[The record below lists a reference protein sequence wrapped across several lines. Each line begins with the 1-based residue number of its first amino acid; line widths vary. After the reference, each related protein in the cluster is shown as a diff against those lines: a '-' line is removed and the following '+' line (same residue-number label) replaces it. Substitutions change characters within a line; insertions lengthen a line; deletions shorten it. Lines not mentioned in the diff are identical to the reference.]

1 MLQWGVQATLLIFFP
16 TFWQLKIKQVSRNGS
31 LLINLQSDQ
40 KLKNSI
46 LSIAFTCIYAHNL
59 CAHTDIIYVCMQNMC
74 IIYAYA

>member
-16 TFWQLKIKQVSRNGS
+16 TFWKLKIKQVSINGS

-46 LSIAFTCIYAHNL
+46 LSIALHVYMH
-59 CAHTDIIYVCMQNMC
+59 IIYVH
-74 IIYAYA
+74 IKT